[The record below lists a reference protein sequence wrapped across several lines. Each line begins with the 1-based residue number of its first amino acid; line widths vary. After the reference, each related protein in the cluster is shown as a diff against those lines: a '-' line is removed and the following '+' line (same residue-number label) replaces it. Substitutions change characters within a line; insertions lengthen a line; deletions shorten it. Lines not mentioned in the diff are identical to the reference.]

1 MDKDNNLLQT
11 FLADNPAVAEIN
23 NLNHQ
28 FGMLCYK
35 YFFQPDDVFDKSDI
49 EEVFVDQGEDG
60 GIDFIN
66 ANVDSNTIS
75 LIQTKNIREIGT
87 IDDIADIF
95 TKMLRTYNVF
105 TSTGPDETASYNSL
119 LKRVYKSAIENCH
132 KRKKIRKTEFHV
144 FLGCENYKTPKKQHE
159 LSNYLESH
167 LDIEEPNEYFPV
179 LENFLEFKAG
189 RQSN

>member
-75 LIQTKNIREIGT
+75 LIQTKNIREI
-87 IDDIADIF
+87 F
-95 TKMLRTYNVF
+95 CY
-105 TSTGPDETASYNSL
+105 
-119 LKRVYKSAIENCH
+119 
-132 KRKKIRKTEFHV
+132 
-144 FLGCENYKTPKKQHE
+144 
-159 LSNYLESH
+159 
-167 LDIEEPNEYFPV
+167 
-179 LENFLEFKAG
+179 
-189 RQSN
+189 